1 MFISFAIIWMISGYF
16 YSPAISL
23 EKVQKEELVVRVMDQ
38 ISVPYNEKIL
48 IKGFA
53 EADKKVDLKS
63 ETSGRVVSLP
73 VEQGA
78 FVEKGEII
86 CSLFV
91 AEKESFFKKAEL
103 EFKSAKKL
111 FDEGLY
117 SSNQL
122 QNIKSNFERAKLELD
137 NASIK
142 APFDG
147 IVDRISIDEGDF
159 LSRGSTC
166 ATLLDLDPMILVGE
180 ISESDLINISKGSK
194 ALIET
199 LDGNTFNG
207 EISFIAA

>member
-86 CSLFV
+86 CSLF
-91 AEKESFFKKAEL
+91 
-103 EFKSAKKL
+103 
-111 FDEGLY
+111 EG
-117 SSNQL
+117 
-122 QNIKSNFERAKLELD
+122 
-137 NASIK
+137 
-142 APFDG
+142 
-147 IVDRISIDEGDF
+147 
-159 LSRGSTC
+159 T
-166 ATLLDLDPMILVGE
+166 
-180 ISESDLINISKGSK
+180 
-194 ALIET
+194 
-199 LDGNTFNG
+199 
-207 EISFIAA
+207 